1 MVGVCLTRVLET
13 PLRRLVVGFGSK
25 RAALL
30 FATTLLVPPAARAQ
44 TPATPAGSAELTPF
58 ARAKAET
65 ILRDQLPCLGCHTL
79 DGKGGKLA
87 PELSTVRGRRDPA
100 YIARIVAD
108 PQTTVPGTL
117 MPHTPMPHE
126 LRVLIVRYLGGDAA
140 LVKTAKV
147 SPGAESS
154 GTADSTGPTLY
165 ARYCTGC
172 HGAQGRGDGPNA
184 TSLPVP
190 PARHASKDAMSAR
203 PDDALYDT
211 ISGGG
216 AIMNRSPR
224 MPAYGTTLSPAQIRA
239 LVRHIRSLCGCQGPS
254 WSTDG
259 QGPPK

>member
-1 MVGVCLTRVLET
+1 MR
-13 PLRRLVVGFGSK
+13 RRLAHNTLFLA
-25 RAALL
+25 AALL
-30 FATTLLVPPAARAQ
+30 IPCVARAQ
-44 TPATPAGSAELTPF
+44 TGATRGPADLTPF
-58 ARAKAET
+58 ARAKAEA
-65 ILRDQLPCLGCHTL
+65 ILQDQLPCLGCHTL

-87 PELSTVRGRRDPA
+87 PELATVRSRRDAA
-100 YIARIVAD
+100 YVARVVVD
-108 PQTTVPGTL
+108 PQATVAGTL

-126 LRVLIVRYLGGDAA
+126 WRVLIVRYLGGDASIVDA
-140 LVKTAKV
+140 AGTAPRIDAAA
-147 SPGAESS
+147 S
-154 GTADSTGPTLY
+154 ADSTGATLY

-203 PDDALYDT
+203 ADDALYDT
-211 ISGGG
+211 IAGGG

-239 LVRHIRSLCGCQGPS
+239 LVRHIRSLCRCQGPA

-259 QGPPK
+259 EVSPK